1 MIGSVP
7 FATNAA
13 VGTEPLFAAILL
25 VFAIPFVTLVSIA
38 ALGGVFR

>member
-25 VFAIPFVTLVSIA
+25 VFAIPFTTFVMLATL
-38 ALGGVFR
+38 GVAFR